1 MKNKNSIKY
10 LLIIILSFILFFTSY
25 KLYINI
31 PILETDNSNIEAT
44 YSNTILN
51 ELNKLSK
58 NDERIKKILDNYKEY
73 PETLLYMLSKD
84 LDMTDFVLDYPS
96 KKGQVFSD
104 DVGDINLDSVPL
116 FLQWDER
123 WGYGNY
129 GKNTIVLSGCGP
141 TSLAMVLVY
150 LTKDKTLTPYKI
162 AKMAEE
168 KGYYVDNGGTTWDLM
183 HYGSSNYGVHSK
195 VLPLSKSAI
204 VNALN
209 NNHPIILNVGPGDFT
224 SKGHYIVLTEVV
236 NGLFKVNDPNSIKN
250 SNKLWDYDDI
260 KNQIKNIWEFYI

>member
-1 MKNKNSIKY
+1 MLFS
-10 LLIIILSFILFFTSY
+10 LLFFGY
-25 KLYINI
+25 NYIQSE
-31 PILETDNSNIEAT
+31 PI
-44 YSNTILN
+44 YSNVDTTYENNL
-51 ELNKLSK
+51 LNKLAKLSESNSK
-58 NDERIKKILDNYKEY
+58 IKDILDNYKAY
-73 PETLLYMLSKD
+73 PETLLFMLSKD
-84 LDMTDFVLDYPS
+84 LDMVDFVLDYPS

-104 DVGDINLDSVPL
+104 DVGDIDLDTVPL

-168 KGYYVDNGGTTWDLM
+168 KGYYIDNGGTTWDLM
-183 HYGSSNYGVHSK
+183 HYGSKNYGVESR
-195 VLPLSKSAI
+195 VLPLSKNVI
-204 VNALN
+204 FNALN
-209 NNHPIILNVGPGDFT
+209 NNHPVILNVGPGDFT
-224 SKGHYIVLTEVV
+224 TQGHYIVLTGVV
-236 NGLFKVNDPNSIKN
+236 DGLLKVNDPNSIKN

-260 KNQIKNIWEFYI
+260 KKQIKNIWEFYI

>member
-1 MKNKNSIKY
+1 MKKRTIYY
-10 LLIIILSFILFFTSY
+10 LITLVMLFSLIFLGY
-25 KLYINI
+25 NYIEQEPVYNDI
-31 PILETDNSNIEAT
+31 NTT
-44 YSNTILN
+44 YENNLI
-51 ELNKLSK
+51 NKLAK
-58 NDERIKKILDNYKEY
+58 LGEGNDKIQKIIDNYEEY
-73 PETLLYMLSKD
+73 PETLLYMLSND

-104 DVGDINLDSVPL
+104 DVGDITLDSVPL

-123 WGYGNY
+123 WGYGDY

-195 VLPLSKSAI
+195 VLPLSKSVI

-209 NNHPIILNVGPGDFT
+209 NNHPVILNVGPGYFT

-236 NGLFKVNDPNSIKN
+236 DGLFKVNDPNSIKN

-260 KNQIKNIWEFYI
+260 KNQIKNIWEFYV